1 MISISDAQRGPLPQ
15 ARWIGPVYH
24 GIPEDLFVPNLV
36 PEGYLA
42 FLGRIA
48 PEKGP
53 EAAIHLAR
61 AAGLPLKIAAKV
73 DKADREYFKER
84 VEPLIDGDQIQHV
97 GEIDE
102 RQNRRSWATRLRSC
116 FPSVGPS
123 RSGSSWSR
131 PWLAVAR

>member
-1 MISISDAQRGPLPQ
+1 LHGRLDLPNLETSFDQSFADAPMISVSDAQRVPLPQ
-15 ARWIGPVYH
+15 ARWTGTVYH
-24 GIPEDLFVPNLV
+24 GILEDLFVPNLA

-53 EAAIHLAR
+53 EAAIQLAG

-73 DKADREYFKER
+73 DKADREYFMER
-84 VEPLIDGDQIQHV
+84 VQPLIDGDQIQHI

-102 RQNRRSWATRLRSC
+102 RQK
-116 FPSVGPS
+116 
-123 RSGSSWSR
+123 
-131 PWLAVAR
+131 